1 MRSVSR
7 GDTKKVCL
15 LFNSLLPPV
24 KSEKGERER
33 RERERR
39 EREKCLS
46 LLKNTLFLSL
56 FLFSSFSFFLRYV
69 LAVDSFFFSSL
80 LHFYSWVKSSVGLLS
95 LFPLL
100 VFGGRSD
107 KHIRSSLSLSSKK
120 RAFWKTP
127 TKPDDL
133 PERCVK
139 REILVFERS
148 TPEDS
153 FARERSGRKKK
164 RWIGF
169 LLSLRHEPQPHR
181 GEQSRQRDEN
191 AYIREQICAR
201 VCVVPCVRPRGAC
214 LQNSFFRRFTIYVC
228 VYILRKERSLFDTRV
243 RIYIYTCCVRTRE
256 SKRAENV
263 TRCVG
268 KKASKSF
275 H

>member
-33 RERERR
+33 RERGRR

-133 PERCVK
+133 PEQRVK
-139 REILVFERS
+139 REIIVFERS

-164 RWIGF
+164 DGLDFSSHCGTNRSHTEENSRVKETKTHTSENKSVRVRVWYLASAPAGHASKIHSSVA
-169 LLSLRHEPQPHR
+169 LLYTCVCIFYVK
-181 GEQSRQRDEN
+181 RDLSSIH
-191 AYIREQICAR
+191 A
-201 VCVVPCVRPRGAC
+201 
-214 LQNSFFRRFTIYVC
+214 F
-228 VYILRKERSLFDTRV
+228 VYISTRV
-243 RIYIYTCCVRTRE
+243 VFEYA
-256 SKRAENV
+256 RAKG
-263 TRCVG
+263 R
-268 KKASKSF
+268 KM
-275 H
+275 

>member
-1 MRSVSR
+1 MSVCFSTRS
-7 GDTKKVCL
+7 
-15 LFNSLLPPV
+15 SLRSQR
-24 KSEKGERER
+24 K
-33 RERERR
+33 
-39 EREKCLS
+39 EREKGGKMSLFSLKKHSLS
-46 LLKNTLFLSL
+46 LSL

-133 PERCVK
+133 PEQRVK

-164 RWIGF
+164 MDWISPLIAARTAATQRRTVASKRRKRIHPRTNLCACVCGTLRPPPRGMPPKF
-169 LLSLRHEPQPHR
+169 ILPSLY
-181 GEQSRQRDEN
+181 
-191 AYIREQICAR
+191 YIR
-201 VCVVPCVRPRGAC
+201 VCVY
-214 LQNSFFRRFTIYVC
+214 ST
-228 VYILRKERSLFDTRV
+228 
-243 RIYIYTCCVRTRE
+243 
-256 SKRAENV
+256 
-263 TRCVG
+263 
-268 KKASKSF
+268 
-275 H
+275 